1 MNNYKSIQ
9 VKVLGIK
16 VLNNRTIL
24 QITTTASKEEILKY
38 STNGKLL
45 GELKLD
51 NGKLIT
57 AEQRKKIFA
66 TIKDF
71 SLYTGYDAEY
81 SRHLLTLSFCYEN
94 GIEPFSLS
102 DCSIEIAREFI
113 SYLIDFCLDNE
124 IPLSET
130 AIERTDDI
138 GKYLYL
144 CIKKSICC
152 VCGKQGVVYNLSNG
166 YKISFCNLHHDE
178 AKLKG
183 LQEFE
188 KLYKVYG
195 IKVKEE

>member
-1 MNNYKSIQ
+1 VKQMWQPIQ
-9 VKVLGIK
+9 VLGMK
-16 VLNNRTIL
+16 ETKKGTIL
-24 QITTTASKEEILKY
+24 QVAITSSKEEILRY
-38 STNGKLL
+38 SNGSLK
-45 GELKLD
+45 GEIKFED
-51 NGKLIT
+51 GRLIT
-57 AEQRKKIFA
+57 AEQRRKIFA

-81 SRHLLTLSFCYEN
+81 ARHLLTLSFCYEN
-94 GIEPFSLS
+94 GIEPFSLAN
-102 DCSIEIAREFI
+102 CSVEIAREYI
-113 SYLIDFCLDNE
+113 SYLIDFCIDNE

-130 AIERTDDI
+130 ALERTDDI

-166 YKISFCNLHHDE
+166 NKISLCNLHHDE

-188 KLYKVYG
+188 RLYKVYG
-195 IKVKEE
+195 IKIKED